1 MFPESQPQI
10 RMIPRKTV
18 ARNQSSTPTAG
29 YLTANRSRSLQQRDD
44 LAVLSILSFPT
55 HAKTSDTK
63 PVCEHH
69 HCVWLHRN
77 FTRDGR
83 TDQTASNR
91 QSDQRSYAINKR
103 YTVARRQKSRT
114 HESITNSNTGCH
126 AYINPN
132 FRPDADSLFN
142 SNRHTFTN
150 PDTSPV
156 ADFTVNSNSNRHT
169 FTNPDTSPVADFTV
183 NSDSNRHTFTN
194 PNFSPDGDTLI
205 NPNADS
211 HAFTNPDI
219 NSLYDTDTGN
229 SGDANSDTRRSSN
242 CQ

>member
-1 MFPESQPQI
+1 MHP
-10 RMIPRKTV
+10 
-18 ARNQSSTPTAG
+18 
-29 YLTANRSRSLQQRDD
+29 
-44 LAVLSILSFPT
+44 
-55 HAKTSDTK
+55 
-63 PVCEHH
+63 
-69 HCVWLHRN
+69 N
-77 FTRDGR
+77 FARDGR

-91 QSDQRSYAINKR
+91 QSDHRSYAINKR

-142 SNRHTFTN
+142 PNRHTFTN

-156 ADFTVNSNSNRHT
+156 ADFTVN
-169 FTNPDTSPVADFTV
+169 
-183 NSDSNRHTFTN
+183 SNRHTFTN

-229 SGDANSDTRRSSN
+229 SGDTNSDTRRSSN